1 MNNFRFHYAR
11 AIITV
16 PKTNDIEMNR
26 EILRRIDQFKKDNRM
41 YIDLMKF
48 LLDNQIP
55 VRAIPEDYANEDQI
69 DYVSRLNTAYKN
81 LGLFYNC

>member
-1 MNNFRFHYAR
+1 MNSE
-11 AIITV
+11 II
-16 PKTNDIEMNR
+16 
-26 EILRRIDQFKKDNRM
+26 RRIDQFEKDNRM

-48 LLDNQIP
+48 LLDNQIH

-69 DYVSRLNTAYKN
+69 DYVSQLNTAYKN

>member
-1 MNNFRFHYAR
+1 MNDFRVHYAR

-16 PKTNDIEMNR
+16 PKTDDIEMNR
-26 EILRRIDQFKKDNRM
+26 EIIRRIDQFEKDNRM

-81 LGLFYNC
+81 LGLFYDC

>member
-16 PKTNDIEMNR
+16 PKTDDIEMNR
-26 EILRRIDQFKKDNRM
+26 EIRRRINLFEKDNRM

-48 LLDNQIP
+48 LLDNQFLLEQYLKIMP
-55 VRAIPEDYANEDQI
+55 MKI
-69 DYVSRLNTAYKN
+69 K
-81 LGLFYNC
+81 

>member
-1 MNNFRFHYAR
+1 
-11 AIITV
+11 
-16 PKTNDIEMNR
+16 
-26 EILRRIDQFKKDNRM
+26 
-41 YIDLMKF
+41 MKF

-81 LGLFYNC
+81 LRLFYDC